1 MIIGLTVIKNEEQ
14 IIELFCR
21 HNLNLLDKIYIV
33 DNCSTDCTVDIV
45 KKLIEE
51 GLPITLIEG
60 FKDTCHNQEVAMTD
74 TLKIIKET
82 DNPDWVF
89 LLDADEVINVVRDV
103 RTFRAEMTKLDKS
116 KVHNIQWQTYV
127 PSIAMIDTDNFI
139 TGMSQR
145 RSLDSERILQYKAII
160 PNSLIV
166 DGNVVTS
173 GNHHLKDAEDNL
185 YEEKTIISAKLAHL
199 PIRTKF
205 NTIVKILLNSHTLST
220 KKNREPEEGQHWD
233 IFAAYIRNK
242 RYNLTQENLIY
253 LASVYG
259 SRHSIGKHQL
269 VYDPIKTYDN
279 VEVKYK
285 ERTNPLVYF
294 DKYIGNLIK
303 SME

>member
-33 DNCSTDCTVDIV
+33 DNCSNDWTVDIV

-60 FKDTCHNQEVAMTD
+60 FEDTCHNQEIAMTN

-103 RTFRAEMTKLDKS
+103 RTFRAEMNKIDKS
-116 KVHNIQWQTYV
+116 KVYKIQWQTYV
-127 PSIAMIDTDNFI
+127 PSIPMIDTDNFI

-145 RSLDSERILQYKAII
+145 RSLNTEKFNQYKAII
-160 PNSLIV
+160 PNSLICE
-166 DGNVVTS
+166 GNSVTS
-173 GNHHLKDAEDNL
+173 GNHHYKNSDGDL

-205 NTIVKILLNSHTLST
+205 NTIVKILLNSYTLST

-233 IFAAYIRNK
+233 IYAAYIRNK
-242 RYNLTQENLIY
+242 RYNLTQENLIHI
-253 LASVYG
+253 ATVYG
-259 SRHSIGKHQL
+259 SRHEIGKQEL